1 MNHTPLSYSL
11 ILIASHRRL
20 SVLRESWFP
29 RTQAPYRNGAVGTRL
44 LQHALNEGSA
54 DGFIV
59 DAYLHVQTSNDDAIA
74 FYKRFGFV
82 VSDEYSTP
90 GFNPCDFPNSVDV
103 ASVDP

>member
-1 MNHTPLSYSL
+1 M
-11 ILIASHRRL
+11 
-20 SVLRESWFP
+20 
-29 RTQAPYRNGAVGTRL
+29 RTAR
-44 LQHALNEGSA
+44 
-54 DGFIV
+54 
-59 DAYLHVQTSNDDAIA
+59 AYLHVQTSNDDAIA